1 MGLTIEQMEDAPLE
15 TKVVE
20 TPEWGGNVRIRT
32 LRATELP
39 QFQDLIDLINP
50 ASEDKSEDDGGF
62 DQAQIVAMANAIVFC
77 MCDDDGAR
85 IGDDH
90 RAAFALAM
98 IDKPLAPMQ
107 RTLEAVMSFNRLPS
121 GAVEDAAKN

>member
-1 MGLTIEQMEDAPLE
+1 MGLTIEQMQGASME
-15 TKVVE
+15 TKEVE

-32 LRATELP
+32 LRANELP
-39 QFQDLIDLINP
+39 QFQDLINAMNP
-50 ASEDKSEDDGGF
+50 EGEKEEGGF
-62 DQAQIVAMANAIVFC
+62 SESQIVAMANCVVFC

-90 RAAFALAM
+90 RAAYALAM

-107 RTLEAVMSFNRLPS
+107 RTLEAAMKLNGLSDN
-121 GAVEDAAKN
+121 AVEDAVKN